1 MLLTFV
7 GDEIWWCQLN
17 DFGDG
22 LPKSTLKDV
31 TNIEIQSSASTNRHR
46 HDFHQIKGV
55 KSSDLDESFKIVPRC
70 EFMQNILN
78 IIYYSFCM
86 WQSYVINCS
95 RFFSLENEDFLVEYR
110 WSFS

>member
-46 HDFHQIKGV
+46 HDCHQIIGV

-78 IIYYSFCM
+78 IIYYSF
-86 WQSYVINCS
+86 
-95 RFFSLENEDFLVEYR
+95 
-110 WSFS
+110 